1 MFLNCSFICHNLV
14 EGCMPAHFVQEKN
27 TAGKLFIPMNYFEFN
42 FFGRHIVGNMKGRL
56 LSLVAV

>member
-1 MFLNCSFICHNLV
+1 MFLNCSFICHKLV

-27 TAGKLFIPMNYFEFN
+27 TAGKLFIPVNYFEFK
-42 FFGRHIVGNMKGRL
+42 FLGDVIGNMKGRL